1 MPRNRTARLAVLGSP
16 TSRSRPA
23 SYSSRTRNALKRR
36 VVAGV
41 LVALSIVLMT
51 IYFRESANGG
61 LHQVQS
67 AGATVLHPFEVAA
80 ERVARPFR
88 DLYGYFGGL
97 VHAKSQNNKLR
108 DEIDRLRQ
116 QVVQNEAAAQENAQL
131 RGLVKLHDVP
141 RLKDYRQVAARVVAQ
156 PPSQF
161 EQQIVISAGSGS
173 GIRVHDPVMTQHGLV
188 GDVTKVTSDESLVT
202 LLTDSSSAVSA
213 LDPRTGDRGT
223 LRRGQASGNTLMLD
237 REPIVTA
244 GTRDPSFPSLY
255 PRGIAIGVVIRVGQS
270 DVDLYK
276 RIQVQPFVDFG
287 SLEYVI
293 VLVSKR
299 PPPPRLP

>member
-1 MPRNRTARLAVLGSP
+1 
-16 TSRSRPA
+16 
-23 SYSSRTRNALKRR
+23 
-36 VVAGV
+36 V

-51 IYFRESANGG
+51 IYFREPASGG

-88 DLYGYFGGL
+88 DLYNYFGGL
-97 VHAKSQNNKLR
+97 VHAKSQNDKLR
-108 DEIDRLRQ
+108 AEIDRLRQ
-116 QVVQNEAAAQENAQL
+116 QVVQNEAAAQENSQL
-131 RGLVKLHDVP
+131 KSLLKLHDIQ
-141 RLKDYRQVAARVVAQ
+141 RLRNYRQVAARVIAQ

-161 EQQIVISAGSGS
+161 EQQIVVSAGSSS
-173 GIRVHDPVMTQHGLV
+173 GIRVHSPVVTADGLV
-188 GDVTKVTSDESLVT
+188 GDVAKVTSDTSLVT

-223 LRRGQASGNTLMLD
+223 IRGGQPSADTLSLENVPIAGTVA
-237 REPIVTA
+237 RGHPIVTA

-255 PRGIAIGVVIRVGQS
+255 PRGIAIGVVTHVGQL
-270 DVDLYK
+270 DTDLYK

-287 SLEYVI
+287 SLDAVV
-293 VLVSKR
+293 VLVSKK
-299 PPPPRLP
+299 PPPRMP

>member
-1 MPRNRTARLAVLGSP
+1 
-16 TSRSRPA
+16 
-23 SYSSRTRNALKRR
+23 
-36 VVAGV
+36 V

-108 DEIDRLRQ
+108 SEVNRLRA
-116 QVVQNEAAAQENAQL
+116 QVVQNEVAAQENPQL
-131 RGLVKLHDVP
+131 RSLLKLHDAP
-141 RLKDYRQVAARVVAQ
+141 LLKDYRQVAARVIGQ

-161 EQQIVISAGSGS
+161 EQGILISVGSSNGV
-173 GIRVHDPVMTQHGLV
+173 RVHAPVVTSDGLV
-188 GDVTKVTSDESLVT
+188 GDVTKVTSDTSLVT

-223 LRRGQASGNTLMLD
+223 IQGGQSAANTLSLDSVPIAGTVARGQ
-237 REPIVTA
+237 PIVTA
-244 GTRDPSFPSLY
+244 GTRDPNFPSLY
-255 PRGIAIGVVIRVGQS
+255 PRGIAIGVVTQVGQS
-270 DVDLYK
+270 DTDLYK
-276 RIQVQPFVDFG
+276 RIQVQPLVDFG
-287 SLEYVI
+287 ALDAVI
-293 VLVSKR
+293 VLVSKK
-299 PPPPRLP
+299 PPPRLP